1 MADYDR
7 ALDWQETYRS
17 MIGIANEGFKFL
29 ALANG
34 GAVVAI
40 LAYLGNVTN
49 DGCSAPDMSQ
59 AMRAFLVGLV
69 LCGLAMVF
77 AYWVQWQRLNQLV
90 KKKDTIAGWR
100 LKLALGASVLSLA
113 AFACGAY
120 LGVKAF
126 QNLPAQTVL
135 SSACPEQAR
144 KVPDSLSPLPAPAS
158 APADPGSAPLALPHG

>member
-1 MADYDR
+1 MADYDK

-17 MIGIANEGFKFL
+17 MITIANEGFKFL

-59 AMRAFLVGLV
+59 AMRAFLAGLV
-69 LCGLAMVF
+69 LCGLAMAS
-77 AYWVQWQRLNQLV
+77 AYGVQFFRLNKLADGLST
-90 KKKDTIAGWR
+90 KAGWP
-100 LKLALGASVLSLA
+100 LLITFAFSLLSLGA
-113 AFACGAY
+113 FGCGSY
-120 LGVKAF
+120 LGVKGF
-126 QNLPAQTVL
+126 QNLPAPTAL

-144 KVPDSLSPLPAPAS
+144 KVTDSPSPLPTPN
-158 APADPGSAPLALPHG
+158 